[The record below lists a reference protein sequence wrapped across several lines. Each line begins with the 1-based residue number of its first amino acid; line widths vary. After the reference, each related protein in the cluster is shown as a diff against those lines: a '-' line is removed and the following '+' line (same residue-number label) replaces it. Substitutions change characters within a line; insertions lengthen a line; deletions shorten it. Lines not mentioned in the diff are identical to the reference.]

1 LTKDELAKFNELT
14 PILKDLLAKGS
25 KPVVHNTTKLQND
38 KSAVCGRYAAAR
50 VMNADMP
57 MEEFVA
63 HLKSG
68 SGTPDQKVTAY
79 TYQFLHK

>member
-1 LTKDELAKFNELT
+1 MTKDELAKFNELT
-14 PILKDLLAKGS
+14 PLLKNLIGKGS
-25 KPVVHNTTKLQND
+25 KPVIHNTTKLQHD
-38 KSAVCGRYAAAR
+38 DASTCGRYAAAR
-50 VMNADMP
+50 IMNTDMP

-68 SGTPDQKVTAY
+68 PGTPDQKVTAY